1 MLEKIISLKFSA
13 LFQTY
18 KSHQFKSASGIIFL
32 FVSLDI
38 MHIILPQGL
47 DLTMS
52 CCLIFLDIAL
62 DPAILGIDNL
72 QRFACLYIHH
82 QVNSELKELNK
93 IIRDRE
99 EDNGYDI
106 FPSQCFLNIIFKYA
120 VLIDFL
126 ILTLLS
132 VCVSLNSYCYHTVMS
147 KQFREHM
154 ALIQTI

>member
-1 MLEKIISLKFSA
+1 MLEKIIWLKFSA

-106 FPSQCFLNIIFKYA
+106 FPSQGFLNIIFKYA

-126 ILTLLS
+126 ILTLLT
-132 VCVSLNSYCYHTVMS
+132 VCLRFVYLSTVIATTLS
-147 KQFREHM
+147 CQNNFTKIWR
-154 ALIQTI
+154 